1 MDYRLRASLG
11 AVVGFATIALGVTPA
26 AQQVPTDGKSWT
38 GHAPKGVRDP
48 NLPPD
53 EDTAKEQLAKSTMLS
68 EWVDVKMAT
77 GQAIKTFVVHP
88 VLTTLRPK
96 GGVVIV
102 VHDDLGLTDWVRG
115 VADQLARHNF
125 IAVAPDLLSGKGPN
139 GGGADTLGAQV
150 GQAIQALTL
159 DEVTARLNAVRE
171 YAVKIPTGT
180 GGVATAGFGW
190 GGGMSFNYALRQPQ
204 LNGALSFYG
213 PISADPAE
221 YTNPRVR
228 IMGLFGSADPAI
240 NANIPIA
247 QATLGNL
254 FTPHVYIN
262 ATHGF
267 MRLQKEQNGENLNAV
282 ILAWPEAISF
292 LSGVT
297 GGGGR
302 GGGA

>member
-1 MDYRLRASLG
+1 MDHRVRASLG
-11 AVVGFATIALGVTPA
+11 AAVGFAAIALSLAPA
-26 AQQVPTDGKSWT
+26 AQQVPPDGKSWT

-53 EDTAKEQLAKSTMLS
+53 EDAAKDQLAKSTLKS
-68 EWVDVKMAT
+68 EWVDIKIAG
-77 GQAIKTFVVHP
+77 GQTIKTFIVNP
-88 VLTTLRPK
+88 VLTTLRPR

-102 VHDDLGLTDWVRG
+102 VHDNLGLTDWVRG
-115 VADQLARHNF
+115 VADQLAKHNF

-139 GGGADTLGAQV
+139 GGGTDTLGSQV

-159 DEVTARLNAVRE
+159 DEVTARLDAVRE

-180 GGVATAGFGW
+180 GSVATAGFGW

-213 PISADPAE
+213 PISTDPAA
-221 YTNPRVR
+221 YANPRVR

-254 FTPHVYIN
+254 FTAHVYIN
-262 ATHGF
+262 ASHGF

-282 ILAWPEAISF
+282 ILAWPEAISY

-302 GGGA
+302 GGGD